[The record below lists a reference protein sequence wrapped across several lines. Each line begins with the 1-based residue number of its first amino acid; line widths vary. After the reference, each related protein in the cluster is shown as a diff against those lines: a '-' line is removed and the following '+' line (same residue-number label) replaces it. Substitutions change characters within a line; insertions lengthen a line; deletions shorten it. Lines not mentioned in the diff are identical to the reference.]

1 MSRVVIALLAGAVF
15 FSSSCAG
22 DGGGK
27 RDEVV
32 KQVMVETDRPTDVS
46 SLSRKVFVHVTD
58 EGCVLELGG
67 SRIVCSGHGAYAG
80 RVGSSSGW
88 LRVGA
93 LDLSY
98 DRRNLRVRSKSR
110 ITNLALTESLNVI
123 VDQSGAVA
131 RSIFTE

>member
-1 MSRVVIALLAGAVF
+1 MMLLAGCAVALF
-15 FSSSCAG
+15 SSCAS
-22 DGGGK
+22 DGSGK

-46 SLSRKVFVHVTD
+46 SLSRKVRVHVTD
-58 EGCVLELGG
+58 EGCVLNLGD
-67 SRIVCSGHGAYAG
+67 SRIVCSGHRGYAG
-80 RVGSSSGW
+80 RIGSSSGW

-123 VDQSGAVA
+123 VDQDGLVA
-131 RSIFTE
+131 RSIFIE